1 MLATA
6 TALVLLALSHPQEG
20 QPSGFSQH
28 GSGNQRGGFSQNGGG
43 ATGGGFSQ
51 NGGATG
57 GGFSQGGEMSAAA
70 SQAAAAAPSWHFHMS
85 GTTAAQA
92 VGSGGGPPADP
103 SKPAP
108 GYVQAKYV
116 MPTGVSFAAH
126 HYATGMP
133 PPLGMGGPNDGNAAN
148 ANYIANGTVA
158 GNPGLVNW
166 GLTPA
171 WDREELGNG
180 AWLGQ
185 QGSAN
190 PMPYIGGFND

>member
-1 MLATA
+1 MLDTAIALLLVAASTAQQDQPSGFSGSGRTAQPSGFSDNRQAT
-6 TALVLLALSHPQEG
+6 
-20 QPSGFSQH
+20 QPSGFSQ
-28 GSGNQRGGFSQNGGG
+28 S
-43 ATGGGFSQ
+43 
-51 NGGATG
+51 
-57 GGFSQGGEMSAAA
+57 GEMSAAA
-70 SQAAAAAPSWHFHMS
+70 SEAAAAAPQWHFHMT

-103 SKPAP
+103 NRPAP

-116 MPTGVSFAAH
+116 MPTGVAFTAH
-126 HYATGMP
+126 HYARGMP

>member
-6 TALVLLALSHPQEG
+6 TALLLLALSHPQDG
-20 QPSGFSQH
+20 QPSGFSQNA
-28 GSGNQRGGFSQNGGG
+28 SGGQRGGFSQNGGG

-51 NGGATG
+51 G
-57 GGFSQGGEMSAAA
+57 GGEMSAAD
-70 SQAAAAAPSWHFHMS
+70 SRAAAAAPSWHFHMS

-103 SKPAP
+103 NRPAP

-116 MPTGVSFAAH
+116 MPTGASFTAH